1 MLPSPELNQRTALKR
16 RVGLAPS
23 RHLRAPHRR
32 RRRSRRPRPDR
43 HAVRH
48 RIGPRATQPASKLE
62 SGERAIVHAACVH
75 PCGNAAARASES
87 QHAPPRRRSRLGA
100 AASPR
105 ANARGQLAGRASG
118 WPGPAAVG
126 ASRVRAGANGRM
138 EAQPF
143 DPSSFF
149 TDTPPPSWSR
159 AAWTNASTR
168 PPARASRPRA
178 QGGLPSRR
186 ASAHA
191 RALALGASA
200 HAPSVGPR
208 GERAPDPKAS
218 AWGRACPLSER
229 LLPKPYPY
237 ALPLPLARLA

>member
-1 MLPSPELNQRTALKR
+1 MHSAI
-16 RVGLAPS
+16 GLAKPKSRSACSPATTCPS
-23 RHLRAPHRR
+23 SCETLYFFQLQFQPLAATAPPPP
-32 RRRSRRPRPDR
+32 SGWRPRGISVHPTAVVPAAPSVDR

-48 RIGPRATQPASKLE
+48 RIGSRATQPASKLE
-62 SGERAIVHAACVH
+62 SGDRAIVHAACVH

-126 ASRVRAGANGRM
+126 ASRVRAQVRM
-138 EAQPF
+138 AGWRRSP
-143 DPSSFF
+143 
-149 TDTPPPSWSR
+149 
-159 AAWTNASTR
+159 STR
-168 PPARASRPRA
+168 RASSRTRRRPRGVAPHGQTRPLGRPRA
-178 QGGLPSRR
+178 QGGLPSRK

-200 HAPSVGPR
+200 HAPSVGHR
-208 GERAPDPKAS
+208 GERTPDPKAS
-218 AWGRACPLSER
+218 A
-229 LLPKPYPY
+229 
-237 ALPLPLARLA
+237 